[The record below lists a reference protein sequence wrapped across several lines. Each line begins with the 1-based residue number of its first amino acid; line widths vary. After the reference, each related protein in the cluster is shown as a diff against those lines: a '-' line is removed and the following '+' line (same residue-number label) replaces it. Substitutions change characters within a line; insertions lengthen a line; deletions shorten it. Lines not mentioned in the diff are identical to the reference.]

1 MKFGYIARQK
11 NIRRIIII
19 TYNSISLENFDLARI
34 LKFLPGIILGLT
46 VHEFCHAWVAHLC
59 GDSTS
64 KDQGRVTLNP
74 LKHIDLLGF
83 IFLIFAGF
91 GWAKPVQFNEQN
103 LRDPKTD
110 VIKIALAGPL
120 SNAVLA
126 MVISILFSVYSY
138 VFPISNGFGSQLVSE
153 IFLYTIY
160 INWGLFIFN
169 LIPLPPLD
177 GSHLLFYPLRRYP
190 VLYDSLYKY
199 GSLLLFGLL
208 IATAV
213 TKINFLPIMPAIR
226 FLAEGF
232 LSLVGYR

>member
-1 MKFGYIARQK
+1 ME
-11 NIRRIIII
+11 
-19 TYNSISLENFDLARI
+19 SFDLARI

-46 VHEFCHAWVAHLC
+46 VHEFSHALVAHRC

-74 LKHIDLLGF
+74 LKHIDPLGF
-83 IFLIFAGF
+83 IMLIIAGF

-103 LRDPKTD
+103 LRNPKTD

-120 SNAVLA
+120 SNAIIA
-126 MVISILFSVYSY
+126 MILSVLFSVLFS
-138 VFPISNGFGSQLVSE
+138 VFSLVVPVYHSSVMKVVSE
-153 IFLYTIY
+153 IFIYSIY

-177 GSHLLFYPLRRYP
+177 GSHLLFHYFKRFP
-190 VLYDSLYKY
+190 VLYEGLYKY

-208 IATAV
+208 IVTSL
-213 TKINFLPIMPAIR
+213 TKINFLPIWPLIQ
-226 FLAEGF
+226 FLGEGF

>member
-1 MKFGYIARQK
+1 MG
-11 NIRRIIII
+11 
-19 TYNSISLENFDLARI
+19 SFDLARA

-46 VHEFCHAWVAHLC
+46 VHEYCHALVAHLC

-74 LKHIDLLGF
+74 LKHIDPLGF
-83 IFLIFAGF
+83 IMLIFAGF

-103 LRDPKTD
+103 LRNPKTD

-120 SNAVLA
+120 SNAVIA
-126 MVISILFSVYSY
+126 MVLSVIFSLLSNATLNHSTNIWQTGSE
-138 VFPISNGFGSQLVSE
+138 VFI
-153 IFLYTIY
+153 YAIY

-177 GSHLLFYPLRRYP
+177 GSHLLLSQFKKYPA
-190 VLYDSLYKY
+190 LYNGLYKY
-199 GSLLLFGLL
+199 GSFLLFGLIIVSVL
-208 IATAV
+208 
-213 TKINFLPIMPAIR
+213 TKINVLPIWPVIQ
-226 FLAEGF
+226 FIGEGF